1 MLAVVCSSA
10 AFWMRRRRLEARFFD
25 IGLVCLRSQ
34 SRMPNENQCVILGRT
49 VPLKSSLSISLSLS
63 NLLRTLKQLKG
74 LHSIQLQ
81 IKDSTRPSLEVT
93 LDTMRGLT

>member
-1 MLAVVCSSA
+1 
-10 AFWMRRRRLEARFFD
+10 
-25 IGLVCLRSQ
+25 
-34 SRMPNENQCVILGRT
+34 MPNENQCVILGRT
-49 VPLKSSLSISLSLS
+49 VPLKSSLSLSLS

-81 IKDSTRPSLEVT
+81 IKDGTRPSLEVT